1 MQNYSN
7 HRRFYP
13 LHHFILTP
21 ISLVLL
27 IWSLR
32 VLLQNAGFTSQNVF
46 NFFIALALL
55 LCVLIARL
63 YALKNQNRLIRIE
76 MRYRFFELTGKSFAE
91 KEAKLR
97 LSQLIALRF
106 ASDSELVP
114 LINKSISENLS
125 SKQIKLAIKNWL
137 PDHHRV

>member
-1 MQNYSN
+1 
-7 HRRFYP
+7 
-13 LHHFILTP
+13 
-21 ISLVLL
+21 
-27 IWSLR
+27 
-32 VLLQNAGFTSQNVF
+32 VF